1 MQRILCF
8 LLFAFLGS
16 FLFADSGDKKELVC
30 VFKLEGEI
38 MQAQADFVD
47 RAVRMA
53 SSRGAKYLIVDMNTP
68 GGSVDSTLEIMDS
81 LKSFKGETICFVNTD
96 AISAGSFIAT
106 ACNKIYFS
114 PRGVMGAA
122 EAVSATGGD
131 IGESMQRKISSFIS
145 AKVRAFVE
153 DDKSR
158 RAQVQRAMNDP
169 NFELKI
175 GKRIIKPK
183 GELLTLTAKEAAEII
198 EGSPLLSDGTIE
210 NLDALLKK
218 IAPKAVVENIDKTWA
233 DKCAMFAQSISALV
247 FGLTIFL
254 VVMDIK
260 SGGLGLLSLIG
271 IGLSALV
278 FLGINMAGLAGYEEI
293 LVFIAGALLLLAEV
307 IFFPGLVIPSLIG
320 IMLMLGGAVWIL
332 GGGWFERGLDY
343 NISAINEGIF
353 RLGISVVFACVL
365 ILLLGRFF
373 PRLPILSRLVLKPC
387 SDGNADSKGAAQ
399 VLSEG
404 GKYPLV
410 SDVGIC
416 ITDLTPSGRADF
428 NGRIVEVVSD
438 FGTISRG
445 DKVEIISKKDFNF
458 KVKKV

>member
-81 LKSFKGETICFVNTD
+81 LKSFKGETICFINTD

-233 DKCAMFAQSISALV
+233 DKCAMFAQSISALI

-260 SGGLGLLSLIG
+260 SGGLGLLTLIG
-271 IGLSALV
+271 IA
-278 FLGINMAGLAGYEEI
+278 
-293 LVFIAGALLLLAEV
+293 
-307 IFFPGLVIPSLIG
+307 
-320 IMLMLGGAVWIL
+320 
-332 GGGWFERGLDY
+332 
-343 NISAINEGIF
+343 F
-353 RLGISVVFACVL
+353 RQL
-365 ILLLGRFF
+365 
-373 PRLPILSRLVLKPC
+373 
-387 SDGNADSKGAAQ
+387 
-399 VLSEG
+399 
-404 GKYPLV
+404 
-410 SDVGIC
+410 
-416 ITDLTPSGRADF
+416 
-428 NGRIVEVVSD
+428 
-438 FGTISRG
+438 
-445 DKVEIISKKDFNF
+445 
-458 KVKKV
+458 